1 MSGSTIA
8 STIAATVTSAVLT
21 ATNSILLPTPTASS
35 YPFDSNPTPLSPSLG
50 GNNSTTGSGTKQPLL
65 CDWIRSAAHCRDEEF
80 TRSLL
85 IASSAMHGFVFLFGL
100 WLLAYRHRG
109 INTKIVTE
117 LYVTVGTGVRPK
129 PKRNTTSQM
138 DCITFFTA
146 LASLIKIAIN
156 LCIILDAFPDK
167 LWLRIAVE
175 QTYWV
180 FVAIGFSSYFV
191 GLLYAMPIT
200 TKEGIFAVYQ
210 PEVVFGEKPLSP
222 IHVLTPTTVQK
233 NAFLVMGAVY
243 PTIFGAGVGV
253 ASAATS
259 QMPGYEHVSRV
270 LLLIQYSNWV
280 FMLWLMAIMF
290 FYYGLKYTF
299 ILRANIILAEAALK
313 APRAAFGIGNLRSSS
328 PARFLFIQLQIT
340 GFGGSAVTL
349 LAGTLCMIWVLY
361 RDEILSMPE
370 VYLPRTM
377 AFFWTCAIAC
387 AYFVIMALIAVQT
400 VRNRRRGLHEP
411 VTSVT
416 NSYMPG
422 QKASSGN
429 NSKTLYSSQPH
440 KARSVLSESEARLA
454 QRNSGELSTLHS
466 AYSMEKG
473 SEGNASLEYETV
485 YEDAKAIAAMV
496 EASRRMENEQGLA
509 NNSNGPLSP
518 LQSNRSDQDYR
529 AKKLSVGSPSRP
541 FTIMAHRNGDVH
553 NNARRGSDAQS
564 SLSGHN
570 GSSPK
575 VAPDLR
581 NTVFGAQPRRPSSPP
596 LSGSTQSGGISSYPL
611 INMRGS
617 PSTHK
622 SKISSTGRSHGSSS
636 HTTSQTSSEA
646 SSATKRSFD
655 MRYSPHA
662 LTPLPDVPQPTYSR
676 HHNDQQRQPPQL
688 QTSNER
694 QEPYQTLQYKV
705 SQKGLSPPPR
715 AKRLP
720 NNGPNNGPNSPDPE
734 TPPSP
739 SMVSPTARDTFMMNG
754 SLATSTSTPEGYSD
768 MPRIGG
774 GVRRKSLKGVEENG
788 TEADPGW
795 PLPPRLNQ

>member
-1 MSGSTIA
+1 ME
-8 STIAATVTSAVLT
+8 VV
-21 ATNSILLPTPTASS
+21 N
-35 YPFDSNPTPLSPSLG
+35 
-50 GNNSTTGSGTKQPLL
+50 NNSAEKIQ
-65 CDWIRSAAHCRDEEF
+65 
-80 TRSLL
+80 
-85 IASSAMHGFVFLFGL
+85 
-100 WLLAYRHRG
+100 G
-109 INTKIVTE
+109 INRE
-117 LYVTVGTGVRPK
+117 S
-129 PKRNTTSQM
+129 TSLVQM

-146 LASLIKIAIN
+146 LASLIKIAVN

-167 LWLRIAVE
+167 LWLRIAIE
-175 QTYWV
+175 QTV

-191 GLLYAMPIT
+191 GLLYAMPVT

-210 PEVVFGEKPLSP
+210 PEVVFGERPLSP

-233 NAFLVMGAVY
+233 NAFLIMGAVY

-259 QMPGYEHVSRV
+259 QMPGYEHTSRI

-361 RDEILSMPE
+361 RDEILSMPN
-370 VYLPRTM
+370 VYWPRTM

-422 QKASSGN
+422 QKTSSGN

-440 KARSVLSESEARLA
+440 NKPRSVLSESEARLA

-466 AYSMEKG
+466 AYSMEKD
-473 SEGNASLEYETV
+473 SEGHASLEYETV
-485 YEDAKAIAAMV
+485 YEDAKTIATMV
-496 EASRRMENEQGLA
+496 EASRRIENEQTF
-509 NNSNGPLSP
+509 NSNSNGGVSP
-518 LQSNRSDQDYR
+518 PCQSNRSDQDYR

-541 FTIMAHRNGDVH
+541 FTIIAHRNGDAY
-553 NNARRGSDAQS
+553 NNNNDRRGSDAQS

-570 GSSPK
+570 GSSSK
-575 VAPDLR
+575 IVPDLR

-596 LSGSTQSGGISSYPL
+596 PSASSQSGISSYPL
-611 INMRGS
+611 INIRAS
-617 PSTHK
+617 SSTPK
-622 SKISSTGRSHGSSS
+622 SKSNAGRSHGSSS

-646 SSATKRSFD
+646 SSTTKRSLD
-655 MRYSPHA
+655 MKYSPHA
-662 LTPLPDVPQPTYSR
+662 FTPLPDLPQPAYSR
-676 HHNDQQRQPPQL
+676 RHSEQQQQQQL
-688 QTSNER
+688 SYEQ
-694 QEPYQTLQYKV
+694 QEPYQTLQYKA

-715 AKRLP
+715 SKRLP
-720 NNGPNNGPNSPDPE
+720 NNGPNSHGGSNNEP
-734 TPPSP
+734 PPSP
-739 SMVSPTARDTFMMNG
+739 SMVSPPARDTFMTTTTTA
-754 SLATSTSTPEGYSD
+754 STKTSTPEGYSD
-768 MPRIGG
+768 TPRTGG
-774 GVRRKSLKGVEENG
+774 GVRRKSLKGIEED
-788 TEADPGW
+788 EKEVDPGW
-795 PLPPRLNQ
+795 PLPPRLN

>member
-8 STIAATVTSAVLT
+8 STIASTVTSAVLT
-21 ATNSILLPTPTASS
+21 ATDSILLPIPTAS
-35 YPFDSNPTPLSPSLG
+35 PFDPVPTFSPSIVS
-50 GNNSTTGSGTKQPLL
+50 NNSDTTQPRL
-65 CDWIRSAAHCRDEEF
+65 CDWIRTAAHCRDADF
-80 TRSLL
+80 TRNLL
-85 IASSAMHGFVFLFGL
+85 IASSVMHGLVFLFGL

-129 PKRNTTSQM
+129 P
-138 DCITFFTA
+138 IGV
-146 LASLIKIAIN
+146 N
-156 LCIILDAFPDK
+156 LCLILDAFPDK
-167 LWLRIAVE
+167 LWLRIVFE

-191 GLLYAMPIT
+191 GLLYAMPVT

-210 PEVVFGEKPLSP
+210 PEVVFGEQPLSP
-222 IHVLTPTTVQK
+222 IHVLTPTTIHK
-233 NAFLVMGAVY
+233 NVFLVMGAVY

-259 QMPGYEHVSRV
+259 QMAGYENISRI

-313 APRAAFGIGNLRSSS
+313 APRAAFGIGNLRSAS

-361 RDEILSMPE
+361 RDEILSMPD
-370 VYLPRTM
+370 VILPRTM
-377 AFFWTCAIAC
+377 AFFWTCAIAV

-422 QKASSGN
+422 QKTSSGN
-429 NSKTLYSSQPH
+429 NSKALYSSQPH
-440 KARSVLSESEARLA
+440 KARSVQSESEARLA
-454 QRNSGELSTLHS
+454 QRNSGDFSTLHS
-466 AYSMEKG
+466 AYSMEKDC
-473 SEGNASLEYETV
+473 EGNASLEYETV

-496 EASRRMENEQGLA
+496 EASQ
-509 NNSNGPLSP
+509 PP
-518 LQSNRSDQDYR
+518 SNRSEQDR
-529 AKKLSVGSPSRP
+529 TNKKLSVGSPKRP
-541 FTIMAHRNGDVH
+541 FTITSHRTGDTQNNG
-553 NNARRGSDAQS
+553 RRESDAQS

-570 GSSPK
+570 GPSAK

-596 LSGSTQSGGISSYPL
+596 PSASSYPL
-611 INMRGS
+611 INIRS
-617 PSTHK
+617 SSSTHK
-622 SKISSTGRSHGSSS
+622 SKSSSSRSHGSSS
-636 HTTSQTSSEA
+636 HTASQTSSEA
-646 SSATKRSFD
+646 SSATKRSLD
-655 MRYSPHA
+655 MKFSPHV
-662 LTPLPDVPQPTYSR
+662 LTPLPDVPQPTYS
-676 HHNDQQRQPPQL
+676 HPYSLQPQQRQQQQRQQPYEQ
-688 QTSNER
+688 
-694 QEPYQTLQYKV
+694 QEPYQTLQYRV

-715 AKRLP
+715 TKRLP
-720 NNGPNNGPNSPDPE
+720 NGPNPGYE
-734 TPPSP
+734 PSP
-739 SMVSPTARDTFMMNG
+739 SSPVSPPPRDTFMMNG
-754 SLATSTSTPEGYSD
+754 ATTTTEGYSD
-768 MPRIGG
+768 TPRIGG
-774 GVRRKSLKGVEENG
+774 GVRRKSLKGIEENE
-788 TEADPGW
+788 TEVDPSW
-795 PLPPRLNQ
+795 PLPPRLN

>member
-1 MSGSTIA
+1 
-8 STIAATVTSAVLT
+8 
-21 ATNSILLPTPTASS
+21 
-35 YPFDSNPTPLSPSLG
+35 
-50 GNNSTTGSGTKQPLL
+50 
-65 CDWIRSAAHCRDEEF
+65 
-80 TRSLL
+80 
-85 IASSAMHGFVFLFGL
+85 
-100 WLLAYRHRG
+100 
-109 INTKIVTE
+109 
-117 LYVTVGTGVRPK
+117 
-129 PKRNTTSQM
+129 M

-146 LASLIKIAIN
+146 LASLIKIAVN

-167 LWLRIAVE
+167 LWLRIAIE

-210 PEVVFGEKPLSP
+210 PEVVFGERPLSP

-233 NAFLVMGAVY
+233 NAFLILGAVY

-361 RDEILSMPE
+361 REKILSMPE

-422 QKASSGN
+422 QKTSSGN
-429 NSKTLYSSQPH
+429 NSKTMYSSQPP

-466 AYSMEKG
+466 AYSMEKD
-473 SEGNASLEYETV
+473 SEGNVSLEYETV

-496 EASRRMENEQGLA
+496 EASRRMENEQALA
-509 NNSNGPLSP
+509 YNTSSDASSP
-518 LQSNRSDQDYR
+518 HQSNRSDQDYR
-529 AKKLSVGSPSRP
+529 TKKLSVGSPNRP
-541 FTIMAHRNGDVH
+541 FTIMAHRSGDVH
-553 NNARRGSDAQS
+553 NNVRRGSDAHS

-570 GSSPK
+570 GCSPK
-575 VAPDLR
+575 VVPDLR

-596 LSGSTQSGGISSYPL
+596 PSASTQSGGISSYPL
-611 INMRGS
+611 INIRGS
-617 PSTHK
+617 SSAHK
-622 SKISSTGRSHGSSS
+622 SKTSSTGRSHGSSS

-646 SSATKRSFD
+646 SSATKRSLD
-655 MRYSPHA
+655 IKYSPHA
-662 LTPLPDVPQPTYSR
+662 LTPLPDVPQPAYSR
-676 HHNDQQRQPPQL
+676 HHNDQQQL
-688 QTSNER
+688 QQLQISYEQ
-694 QEPYQTLQYKV
+694 QEPYQTLQYKA

-715 AKRLP
+715 TKRLP
-720 NNGPNNGPNSPDPE
+720 NNGPNSPGTE
-734 TPPSP
+734 PPSSP
-739 SMVSPTARDTFMMNG
+739 SMVSPAARDTFMMNE
-754 SLATSTSTPEGYSD
+754 SSMPSQSTPEGYSD
-768 MPRIGG
+768 TPRIGG
-774 GVRRKSLKGVEENG
+774 GVRRKSLKGIEED
-788 TEADPGW
+788 EKEAADPGW
-795 PLPPRLNQ
+795 PLPSRPS